1 MARSG
6 VLSLR
11 LNAMHTKQLSI
22 ATLSLACV
30 FPQSSNAVEVY
41 VGAGTTGLELGMS
54 QALSDAI
61 VARLDY
67 NALKI
72 TRSFTTQHIDYDAQ
86 LKSSNV
92 GAYLD
97 YFLVGGFRLTGG
109 ALIGKRNI
117 HGAAR
122 SVGGTITL
130 GGVVYPTS
138 ASDTLDFDAK
148 YPTTTPY
155 VGIGYG
161 HHVQTPGL
169 HVYADAG
176 VAYGRPKVTL
186 SPSASLAAKVNAS
199 DLASEEASAQDQA
212 DGLRA
217 YPVLKLGINYRF

>member
-1 MARSG
+1 MRA
-6 VLSLR
+6 
-11 LNAMHTKQLSI
+11 KQFSI
-22 ATLSLACV
+22 AALALACLI
-30 FPQSSNAVEVY
+30 PHRSNAVEVY
-41 VGAGTTGLELGMS
+41 GGAGTTGLELGVS
-54 QALSDAI
+54 QPLSDAV

-72 TRSFTTQHIDYDAQ
+72 TRSFTTNSIDYDAR

-109 ALIGKRNI
+109 ALIGNRNI
-117 HGAAR
+117 HGVAR
-122 SVGGTITL
+122 SAGGVITL
-130 GGVVYPTS
+130 GGVTYTTS

-148 YPTTTPY
+148 FPTTTPY
-155 VGIGYG
+155 LGIGFG
-161 HHVQTPGL
+161 HHGQAPGL

-186 SPSASLAAKVNAS
+186 SPSASLAAKVNQT
-199 DLASEEASAQDQA
+199 DLANEQASAQDQA

-217 YPVLKLGINYRF
+217 YPVLKLGIDYRF